1 MTPPLSA
8 PTGMTS
14 SCSSALFPL
23 IRTCPLPHPNV
34 FTLYRRIA
42 SPGSLSF
49 LLESGKG
56 PMTTAQYSFFGSH
69 PYLIFVAHE
78 DSYELRT
85 TDSSTHHQGNPLYAL
100 FQLLEPTLT
109 PRSSDMPPF
118 IGGAVG
124 CLSYDLVRQFETLP
138 DLATNDLT
146 FPDMAFL
153 FFDLIAAVDHVTHSL
168 HMIFAPPPQRL
179 ASESHQ
185 ALLQEGEHRLTDFES
200 RLNSTIRGVPEA
212 TEIVGVP
219 TIQANQSRA
228 DYIHQVQRCQ
238 SLIRDG
244 DIYQANLSH
253 RFTIDYDP
261 AYGSTH
267 GKQGATLFE
276 RIRRTNPSPF
286 SGLLVMD
293 NFTLVSSSP
302 ERLVRLR
309 DNHASTRPIAGTHPR
324 GLTQEEDQSLRDKLQ
339 RDGKERAEHLMLV
352 DLARNDLGRVCQ
364 YGSIFLEEF
373 MTIEQYSHVTHL
385 VSEVQGILHPPYTS
399 LDLLRAVFPGG
410 TITGTPKIRCMEIIE
425 ELEPVRRGPYTGAMG
440 YVSWTGDMD
449 FNILIRT
456 LLLTPHAAYLQVG
469 AGIVA
474 DSQPD
479 REYEET
485 LHKAQALLKALQ

>member
-1 MTPPLSA
+1 
-8 PTGMTS
+8 MTS

-23 IRTCPLPHPNV
+23 IRTCPLPHPSV
-34 FTLYRRIA
+34 FTLYHRIA
-42 SPGSLSF
+42 PSGCPSF

-56 PMTTAQYSFFGSH
+56 PLGIAQYSFFGSR
-69 PYLIFVAHE
+69 PYLTFVAQE
-78 DSYELRT
+78 DSYDLHT
-85 TDSSTHHQGNPLYAL
+85 ADSSTHNHGDPLCAL
-100 FQLLEPTLT
+100 FHLLKPALT
-109 PRSSDMPPF
+109 PRAPNLPPF
-118 IGGAVG
+118 VGGAVG
-124 CLSYDLVRQFETLP
+124 CLSYDLVRRFETLP
-138 DLATNDLT
+138 DLTRNDLS

-153 FFDLIAAVDHVTHSL
+153 FFDLVAVVDHATHLL
-168 HMIFAPPPQRL
+168 HMIFTPPPQRL
-179 ASESHQ
+179 LSESHQ
-185 ALLQEGEHRLTDFES
+185 ALLQEGEHRLADFES
-200 RLNSTIRGVPEA
+200 RLNTAIRSLPDTG
-212 TEIVGVP
+212 EIIGAS
-219 TIQANQSRA
+219 TIQANQSRT
-228 DYIHQVQRCQ
+228 DYIHLVQRCQ
-238 SLIRDG
+238 SFIRAG

-261 AYGSTH
+261 GSGSTH
-267 GKQGATLFE
+267 GQRGTSLFE

-286 SGLLVMD
+286 SGLLVMED
-293 NFTLVSSSP
+293 FTLVSSSP

-324 GLTQEEDQSLRDKLQ
+324 GLTKTEDQSLRDNLR

-352 DLARNDLGRVCQ
+352 DLARNDLGRVCE
-364 YGSIFLEEF
+364 YGSILLEEF

-385 VSEVQGILHPPYTS
+385 VSDVQGILRPPYTG
-399 LDLLRAVFPGG
+399 LDLLKAVFPGG
-410 TITGTPKIRCMEIIE
+410 TITGAPKIRCMEIIE

-440 YVSWTGDMD
+440 YVSLTGDLD

-456 LLLTPHAAYLQVG
+456 LLLTRHTGYLQVG